1 MSDIIHSAITYI
13 KKYFVHLSG
22 TGKKLQDLLFIDN
35 CNFRYFTLLDI
46 VNCFIVFTIIKIAII
61 SFTLSGLLLFFVYSI
76 FYLFLIILL
85 LILLLF
91 KIKFIFQSLNKN
103 VINNTPSFTV
113 GPYHSSVSAS
123 LINKVSSYSQSIS
136 NNGEFYFSFL
146 EDGTYDSEFYIQNG
160 HSTQLLL
167 KKIVI
172 EKQGNKFTPDFIDLS
187 SSIVDISFRAF
198 NKPVANSKVN
208 GTIEFLKDGNKISIS
223 SSTDENGT
231 YSTLLPECKL
241 SIGVDGTVD
250 GKPVKINEV
259 YDIQKSEPIQT
270 LQDLKDVTPKSFE
283 KSENCSDYNIKSNFK
298 KSVMLQDVSN
308 SMYGYP
314 MEISKTNCKNFI
326 ANTNLFAI
334 GAWSDSI
341 RFYSDSWESSSNL
354 SNANAWI
361 EGLVTGGGTDI
372 KQAIEKAISKFHDAD
387 EFWILCDGDT
397 GKFPDIQSW
406 SNFYSNNSKYIIN
419 FVGIGSQSDERM
431 KTMAQISRGKFI
443 KVN

>member
-13 KKYFVHLSG
+13 KNYFVYLGG
-22 TGKKLQDLLFIDN
+22 TGKKLQDLLFKDN
-35 CNFRYFTLLDI
+35 CNFRSFTLLDI
-46 VNCFIVFTIIKIAII
+46 VNCLIVFSIIKIAII

-76 FYLFLIILL
+76 FYLFMIILL
-85 LILLLF
+85 LILFLF
-91 KIKFIFQSLNKN
+91 KIKFIFQSLNNN

-123 LINKVSSYSQSIS
+123 LTNNLSSYSQSIS
-136 NNGEFYFSFL
+136 KNGEFYFSFL
-146 EDGTYDSEFYIQNG
+146 EDGSYDSEFYIQNG

-167 KKIVI
+167 KKIII

-187 SSIVDISFRAF
+187 SSIVDVSFRAF

-208 GTIEFLKDGNKISIS
+208 GTIEFLQDGNKISIS
-223 SSTDENGT
+223 SLTDENGT

-259 YDIQKSEPIQT
+259 YDIQRSEPIQT
-270 LQDLKDVTPKSFE
+270 LQDLKDVKPKSFE
-283 KSENCSDYNIKSNFK
+283 KSEKCTDYNIKTKCK
-298 KSVMLQDVSN
+298 KSVFLPDTSG
-308 SMYGYP
+308 SMVGNP
-314 MEISKTNCKNFI
+314 MEILKTNCKNFI
-326 ANTNLFAI
+326 VNSDQFAI
-334 GAWSDSI
+334 GCWSHSI
-341 RFYSDSWESSSNL
+341 DFYSDSWESSSNL
-354 SNANAWI
+354 SKANAWI
-361 EGLVTGGGTDI
+361 EGLVANGGTDI

-397 GKFPDIQSW
+397 NTFPDIQSW